1 MAFYIILFWLVPL
14 IFLAL
19 IGIAVGIINLI
30 LDRRE
35 IKRVK
40 NMMKRW

>member
-14 IFLAL
+14 IFLVL
-19 IGIAVGIINLI
+19 ISIAFGIINLL

-40 NMMKRW
+40 KMMRGL